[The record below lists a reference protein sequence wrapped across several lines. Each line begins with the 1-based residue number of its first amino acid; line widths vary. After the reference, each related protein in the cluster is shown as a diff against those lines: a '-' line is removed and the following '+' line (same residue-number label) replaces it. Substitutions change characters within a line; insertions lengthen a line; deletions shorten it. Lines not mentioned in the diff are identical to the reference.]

1 MLIDVRPMLK
11 GDVREIKL
19 DYLTP
24 PPEDFNDIHFTGD
37 IRITGE
43 IVNHAGYQTLDAVA
57 EVPFTTHCSRCWKD
71 ISRIFTLDI
80 HKVLA
85 TRQSLQNQTEENDDY
100 LMIEDQKIDLDSPL
114 LEAIML
120 EFPYTFVCKEDC
132 KGLCTKCGKDLNEG
146 DCDCP
151 KKEIDPRLAI
161 LQKLLDK

>member
-1 MLIDVRPMLK
+1 MI
-11 GDVREIKL
+11 
-19 DYLTP
+19 
-24 PPEDFNDIHFTGD
+24 
-37 IRITGE
+37 IRNRKPTITLPAVFSIYELGAQYGRQ
-43 IVNHAGYQTLDAVA
+43 VVAVDAVA
-57 EVPFTTHCSRCWKD
+57 EVPFHTHCSRCWKE
-71 ISRIFTLDI
+71 ISRLFTLNI

-85 TRQSLQNQTEENDDY
+85 TRQSLQNQTEDNDDY

-146 DCDCP
+146 DCDCL